1 MLFTVTYDSNGATR
15 GAAPVDST
23 GYVSGDMVTTLAN
36 TGELTKRGATFG
48 YWNTVPDGT
57 GTDLDPGNTFPNTG
71 NVTLYAQ
78 WFITDGLTGNGRTI
92 HFNFSYHERLT
103 TTAANPVGP
112 EPARTNAVIAA
123 CEDDYNRMSGWFA
136 SNAVTGM
143 KVQVTPCSNGPYWFG
158 SASSATLRLKPAG
171 AGHCM
176 SPVYLRYLLIAEVT
190 EIFMSCQSAG
200 RFPDSDEVSES
211 ECLSQFLTAVSW
223 TSAGPSICHF
233 ARTMA
238 KPSLAEPYPSQLSG
252 TTHKP

>member
-1 MLFTVTYDSNGATR
+1 MLFTVTYDGNGATG

-23 GYVSGDMVTTLAN
+23 SYESGDVVTTLAN
-36 TGELTKRGATFG
+36 TGGLTKPGATFG
-48 YWNTVPDGT
+48 YWNTAADGT

-78 WFITDGLTGNGRTI
+78 WLITDGLTGGGRTI
-92 HFNFSYHERLT
+92 HFSFSYHERLR
-103 TTAANPVGP
+103 TTAANPFGP

-171 AGHCM
+171 ASHCM
-176 SPVYLRYLLIAEVT
+176 SPLYLRYLLIAEVT
-190 EIFMSCQSAG
+190 EIFMSRQNAG
-200 RFPDSDEVSES
+200 RFQDNDEASKS
-211 ECLSQFLTAVSW
+211 ECLSRFLSAASW
-223 TSAGPSICHF
+223 TSTGPSICHF
-233 ARTMA
+233 APTMA
-238 KPSLAEPYPSQLSG
+238 RPPLAEPYASQLGG